1 MKFTLSALAVALV
14 IPSKNAFT
22 SPSTIQRFGQLPRTL
37 QRSPVYAQNTPSER
51 NEADDEIER
60 LKLMAQKLRAEA
72 ALLEAERAEEM
83 ARAAEAAFKKFDLND
98 DGEISVEELKL
109 GLEKEFKTKLPEGR
123 VRKLMDAFDVS
134 GDGALQIDEFAGVS
148 QFRNRLDALAR
159 EEKEQALIA
168 AKQAQAEAELAK
180 FAQARLDLLNEKE
193 PTNTE
198 KLLSVL
204 PYLFPLLDS
213 LQFGRF
219 LLVENQD
226 NPFVIAL
233 AILYSL
239 YRAVPFSGFV
249 SFLALSILSSNPRI
263 NRLIRFNMQQAIFLD
278 IALFFPGLIAAV
290 AALIFSASQS
300 PIPAAVSELSYDV
313 IFGVFLLTVGYAVV
327 SSLLGVTPNKIP
339 LISEA
344 VEQRMPTA
352 EMFDEL
358 GRFIPREMGDNK
370 EKKDKDDKKDEK

>member
-1 MKFTLSALAVALV
+1 
-14 IPSKNAFT
+14 
-22 SPSTIQRFGQLPRTL
+22 
-37 QRSPVYAQNTPSER
+37 VYAQNTPSER